1 MKIETLKDVLHWT
14 ADLHRQLSRCL
25 ADCENRAV
33 NERAR
38 LLLDFLE
45 QHEEK
50 LARVV
55 SRFEE
60 MASSNALNTWCY
72 EYFDKNP
79 ESMAQICDTDY
90 NRLEPEGVMARI
102 LEQHNQ
108 VIELYRYLRAQSG
121 AASARDLLQNLIALE
136 EHEAMQ
142 MAQGSNRL
150 EDI

>member
-14 ADLHRQLSRCL
+14 ANLHRQLSRCL
-25 ADCENRAV
+25 AQCEDRVV

-38 LLLDFLE
+38 SLLDFLE
-45 QHEEK
+45 QHEDK

-55 SRFEE
+55 SRFEK
-60 MASSNALNTWCY
+60 MADSRALNTWCY

-79 ESMAQICDTDY
+79 ESLERMCDTEYDG
-90 NRLEPEGVMARI
+90 LDIQDVMARV
-102 LEQHNQ
+102 LDQHHQ

-121 AASARDLLQNLIALE
+121 AASAKELLQNLIALE

-142 MAQGSNRL
+142 MAQGSDRL
-150 EDI
+150 GDI